1 MSAMREAAE
10 EYLAMRRGLGYKL
23 LAEGRLLRQFA
34 GFLEE
39 RGLAHLTAG
48 AALEWATLPRDAD
61 PSWWAARLTAV
72 RVFARYLAVTDER
85 TEVPPEDLL
94 PRQEQRTTPYLYS
107 PGQIAALMRLAGA
120 LASPLRASTFESFIG
135 LMAVTGLRT
144 GEAMG
149 LDRDK
154 VDLAEGILIV
164 RGTKFGKCRLVPLHP
179 TATGQLRAYAQ
190 RRDELCPDP
199 STPAFF
205 LSGAGTRLNHTNVS
219 KTFSRLLRAAGV
231 QAPPG
236 APRPRPYDLRHS
248 FAVATLVTWY
258 SQDLDVAHLL
268 PALSTYL
275 GHISP
280 ATTYWYL
287 HACPELMA
295 AAATRLDKA
304 WKEPA

>member
-23 LAEGRLLRQFA
+23 RPEGRLLRQFA
-34 GFLEE
+34 GFLEG
-39 RGLAHLTAG
+39 RDLAHLTAG

-61 PSWWAARLTAV
+61 PSWWAARLTVV

-94 PRQEQRTTPYLYS
+94 PRQERRTTPYLYS
-107 PGQIAALMRLAGA
+107 PGQIAALMRAAGA
-120 LASPLRASTFESFIG
+120 LASPLRASTFGSFIG

-149 LDRDK
+149 LDRDQ
-154 VDLAEGILIV
+154 VDLAEGVLIIQ
-164 RGTKFGKCRLVPLHP
+164 GTKFGKSRLVPLHP
-179 TATGQLRAYAQ
+179 TATGQLRTYAQ

-199 STPAFF
+199 PTPAFF
-205 LSGAGTRLNHTNVS
+205 LSGAGTRLNHTNAS
-219 KTFSRLLRAAGV
+219 KTFSRLLRAAGI
-231 QAPPG
+231 QAPPA
-236 APRPRPYDLRHS
+236 APKPRLYDLRHS

-258 SQDLDVAHLL
+258 SQDLDVPHLL

-295 AAATRLDKA
+295 AAATRLDAA

>member
-1 MSAMREAAE
+1 MSAMRKAAE

-23 LAEGRLLRQFA
+23 RPEGRLLRQFA

-48 AALEWATLPRDAD
+48 AALEWAILPRDAD
-61 PSWWAARLTAV
+61 PSWWAARLTVV

-85 TEVPPEDLL
+85 TEIPPEDLL
-94 PRQEQRTTPYLYS
+94 PRQERRTTPYLYS
-107 PGQIAALMRLAGA
+107 PGQIAALMRAAGA

-149 LDRDK
+149 LDRDE

-164 RGTKFGKCRLVPLHP
+164 RGTKFGKSRLVPLHP
-179 TATGQLRAYAQ
+179 TATGQLRTYAQ

-205 LSGAGTRLNHTNVS
+205 LSGAGTRLNHTNAS
-219 KTFSRLLRAAGV
+219 KTFSRLLRATGI

-236 APRPRPYDLRHS
+236 APKPRLYDLRHS

-295 AAATRLDKA
+295 AAATRLDAA